1 MASVTVTPIDVRPLN
16 GNVTI
21 NAVVGGAMS
30 IGDAAYIAADGDWER
45 ADADAAATAMVAGIC
60 VSTPRTGVTDAVAGD
75 RCDFVILGPMTG
87 FSGLTPGSQ
96 LFASTT
102 PGEIDDTAPAGSS
115 ADFKWIIGTGGF
127 GDFSFWEQIK
137 LQEWT
142 MATLGIAALAD
153 LEIHPLWDLD
163 EMKKLELVDGT
174 TFDEA
179 LSELQEAANLLS
191 ASLTSMPH
199 YSSLFSVQ
207 DNVEVEYATGVTNG
221 VQEATEFSAP
231 DAKRGKTTGHNIPI
245 KMWTRALGWTILGLR
260 DRRREQIVADTT
272 SALDDMRD
280 HFQQRMLQRFFKME
294 AEAVGATSGASVPL
308 IDGGTA
314 DSTYR
319 PPDSPDGKKFTTSH
333 DHFLRLATLD
343 ATMFD
348 TVADH
353 LHEHGITAP
362 WECVISETDLA
373 TAAALTNWNAPN
385 WSESK
390 HGLFKV
396 FTSPRVP
403 ANYLGF
409 WKDYGRLDPRNP
421 VRMRINPRIGFG
433 WQLVPGTYLLAPQLL
448 AVLHSEYDFGISEN
462 RINGVCVEIDSA
474 GDYAT
479 PTIA

>member
-1 MASVTVTPIDVRPLN
+1 
-16 GNVTI
+16 
-21 NAVVGGAMS
+21 
-30 IGDAAYIAADGDWER
+30 
-45 ADADAAATAMVAGIC
+45 
-60 VSTPRTGVTDAVAGD
+60 
-75 RCDFVILGPMTG
+75 
-87 FSGLTPGSQ
+87 
-96 LFASTT
+96 
-102 PGEIDDTAPAGSS
+102 
-115 ADFKWIIGTGGF
+115 
-127 GDFSFWEQIK
+127 
-137 LQEWT
+137 
-142 MATLGIAALAD
+142 
-153 LEIHPLWDLD
+153 
-163 EMKKLELVDGT
+163 
-174 TFDEA
+174 
-179 LSELQEAANLLS
+179 
-191 ASLTSMPH
+191 
-199 YSSLFSVQ
+199 
-207 DNVEVEYATGVTNG
+207 
-221 VQEATEFSAP
+221 
-231 DAKRGKTTGHNIPI
+231 
-245 KMWTRALGWTILGLR
+245 MWTRALGWTILGLR

-385 WSESK
+385 WSDLIYRATVDRAALPNTEDYNGFYESK

-474 GDYAT
+474 GESNGKDDSGTAKHLRWLRQRNNQW
-479 PTIA
+479 